1 LLKANFQIL
10 KRLAWLSLPLGFVM
24 ALMSLNTNIPRY
36 VLENY
41 KGPSEFGIYASL
53 AYLGTAASLVIN
65 AVGQSA
71 SARLSRMFADRQF
84 DRFKSLLC
92 RFVLLGLVIG
102 VVGVPAAA
110 LFGRY
115 ALSLV
120 YRPEYAHYLNVF
132 LVMVA
137 TTSVLAVASFLGYGM
152 TAARSFKVPLVI
164 IGGSTLTTVVLSF
177 GLIPKFGLMGAA
189 LALLLGAV
197 VQVIGFTVGIIL
209 ELRTAGRQS
218 TIKHTAYGSEFE
230 MEAGF

>member
-1 LLKANFQIL
+1 
-10 KRLAWLSLPLGFVM
+10 
-24 ALMSLNTNIPRY
+24 
-36 VLENY
+36 
-41 KGPSEFGIYASL
+41 
-53 AYLGTAASLVIN
+53 
-65 AVGQSA
+65 
-71 SARLSRMFADRQF
+71 MFADRQF

-92 RFVLLGLVIG
+92 RFVLLGLAIG
-102 VVGVPAAA
+102 IVGVPAAA

-115 ALSLV
+115 ALSLA
-120 YRPEYAHYLNVF
+120 YRPEYAHYLNAF

-177 GLIPKFGLMGAA
+177 GLIPRFGLMGAA
-189 LALLLGAV
+189 VALLVGAV

-209 ELRTAGRQS
+209 ELKTAGRQS
-218 TIKHTAYGSEFE
+218 TLKHTVYGSEFE